1 MLPFS
6 MIVRYYEI
14 EDEQMIKRKM
24 KKNIRI
30 EKFQKKY
37 LDVWVESMI
46 NICNKLVTKEDRTF
60 NTTIMQHMRNILKKG
75 WKNVVSF
82 DK

>member
-30 EKFQKKY
+30 EKWPK
-37 LDVWVESMI
+37 
-46 NICNKLVTKEDRTF
+46 
-60 NTTIMQHMRNILKKG
+60 
-75 WKNVVSF
+75 
-82 DK
+82 